1 MRGVCRARNEEWRT
15 KYGSLYRKYVGRLI
29 IREGER
35 ESPPPPC
42 RIDLATTLASIH
54 PSTIK
59 PRWPRGFILVS
70 IHEAILFTREACL
83 LAPFLHLLLSSAR
96 VVARTI
102 VKCLDRGWMG
112 KGKPEFFQKGEIN
125 SNKVWII
132 FSRTRKYLT
141 DFGTRE
147 KINPKSWPI
156 QQFLQIFSSNAKRSK
171 RLIVENRTIISHN
184 KR

>member
-35 ESPPPPC
+35 EPSPSVSNRPGHHPRFDPPL
-42 RIDLATTLASIH
+42 DDQTAVATRFYPRFSSRGRRASWL
-54 PSTIK
+54 PS
-59 PRWPRGFILVS
+59 FIFSFLPLVS
-70 IHEAILFTREACL
+70 
-83 LAPFLHLLLSSAR
+83 
-96 VVARTI
+96 TI
-102 VKCLDRGWMG
+102 VKCLDRGWME
-112 KGKPEFFQKGEIN
+112 KGKLEFFGIN

-147 KINPKSWPI
+147 K
-156 QQFLQIFSSNAKRSK
+156 F
-171 RLIVENRTIISHN
+171 EN
-184 KR
+184 

>member
-1 MRGVCRARNEEWRT
+1 MRVCRARNEEWRT

-35 ESPPPPC
+35 ALPLRVESTWPPPSL
-42 RIDLATTLASIH
+42 R
-54 PSTIK
+54 ST
-59 PRWPRGFILVS
+59 PRRSNRGG
-70 IHEAILFTREACL
+70 HEVLSSILFTREACL

-102 VKCLDRGWMG
+102 VKCLERGWME
-112 KGKPEFFQKGEIN
+112 KGKLEFFGIN

-156 QQFLQIFSSNAKRSK
+156 QQFLQIFSSNGKRS
-171 RLIVENRTIISHN
+171 N
-184 KR
+184 

>member
-35 ESPPPPC
+35 ALPLRVESTWPPPSLRSTP
-42 RIDLATTLASIH
+42 RRSNRGGHEVLSSF
-54 PSTIK
+54 PST
-59 PRWPRGFILVS
+59 RRFSSRGRRASWLPSFIFSFLPLVS
-70 IHEAILFTREACL
+70 
-83 LAPFLHLLLSSAR
+83 
-96 VVARTI
+96 TI
-102 VKCLDRGWMG
+102 VKCLDRGWME
-112 KGKPEFFQKGEIN
+112 KGKLEFFGIN

-156 QQFLQIFSSNAKRSK
+156 QQFLQIFSSNGKRS
-171 RLIVENRTIISHN
+171 N
-184 KR
+184 